1 MGTTVALGNV
11 VGEAQQVFVE
21 AVVPL
26 QGDFDTHAIV
36 TLDVEVED
44 LGVDRGLVG
53 VQVFNECAQ
62 AAFVLE
68 ELFLAAA
75 LVLQQDADT
84 RVQERQL
91 ADTLGE
97 NVPAEVNVLEGFSRR
112 LEVNVGTGGFA
123 FTDHRHRRLWH
134 AMDVGLFPDLAATT
148 NGEHQL
154 LGQGVH
160 HRDTYA
166 VQTAGNLVGV
176 VVELT
181 AGVQHGHDD
190 LGRGNAFFFMHVDR
204 NTTAIVTDA
213 DGFVRV
219 NDDGDVIAVPGQGF
233 VDRVVDHLEY
243 HVVQAAAVIGVANV
257 HAGTLAYGIQPFQ
270 HLDAGGVVR
279 LIFAHAFTPDGRG
292 SG

>member
-1 MGTTVALGNV
+1 M
-11 VGEAQQVFVE
+11 EY
-21 AVVPL
+21 
-26 QGDFDTHAIV
+26 
-36 TLDVEVED
+36 
-44 LGVDRGLVG
+44 LGVDRSLVG
-53 VQVFNECAQ
+53 IQVLNKCTQ
-62 AAFVLE
+62 ATLVLE

-75 LVLQQDADT
+75 LILQQDTDAG
-84 RVQERQL
+84 VQERQL

-97 NVPAEVNVLEGFSRR
+97 DVPAEVDVLESFSRR

-123 FTDHRHRRLWH
+123 VTHDRHRRLGH

-154 LGQGVH
+154 FRQGIH
-160 HRDTYA
+160 NRYTYT
-166 VQTAGNLVGV
+166 VQTAGHLVGV
-176 VVELT
+176 IVELT

-190 LGRGNAFFFMHVDR
+190 LGCRNAFFFMHIDR
-204 NTTAIVTDA
+204 NTTAVVTDA
-213 DGFVRV
+213 DRFVRV
-219 NDDGDVIAVPGQGF
+219 NDDGDVIAMSGQGF

-257 HAGTLAYGIQPFQ
+257 HAGTFAYGIQPFQ
-270 HLDAGGVVR
+270 HFDAGGVVR